1 MSKPHVTTVLFELP
15 FKSPK
20 AEDAMVWGVFSS
32 PEKAHAAVDMFIAE
46 WNEQVGEF
54 EQISKGNFGI
64 YGNFVDFEPK
74 GNPDAFL

>member
-1 MSKPHVTTVLFELP
+1 
-15 FKSPK
+15 
-20 AEDAMVWGVFSS
+20 WGVFSS